1 MVHDPANRTP
11 ETDAPLAACLTPPA
25 MGGVAV
31 IQVVGSDAPRV
42 VGKCLRSRRPLDL
55 ATMDPGEIRLCRW
68 VNGDE
73 VIDDALVTVRQDR
86 GGPFIVEISLH
97 GGPRI
102 VQRALLML
110 QQAGARV
117 VEPEELLDEACTAAN
132 AMEREILPLLLKAK
146 TRAVAV
152 WLAKL
157 VQKLTDRIKALLD
170 LIESGEETLARQELA
185 ALCQAS
191 EQAKKLLTGL
201 RVVVVGAPNT
211 GKSTLINSLAGREQA
226 IVSEL
231 PGTTRDWVE
240 HPTAIDGVPV
250 VFVDTAGIHDA
261 TDPIEQEA
269 IRRTHQQASVADIV
283 LSVADLTIPFELGRS
298 PYWMAGGDS
307 GTSAHVPTVV
317 AVANKSDL
325 PPHPSWQDVLSAE
338 TGPLRIS
345 ALTSAGLNDLE
356 TTLVRMTGLTGWRQN
371 LLAPVTP
378 RQVECCRA
386 ALSAL
391 DARQADP
398 QTASRWLKNLF
409 EPETRG

>member
-1 MVHDPANRTP
+1 MVHDPANSTP
-11 ETDAPLAACLTPPA
+11 ETDAPIAACLTPPA

-68 VNGDE
+68 VDGNE

-117 VEPEELLDEACTAAN
+117 VEPVELLDEACTAVN

-152 WLAKL
+152 WLAEL
-157 VQKLTDRIKALLD
+157 VQKLPNRIKALLE
-170 LIESGEETLARQELA
+170 LIETGQEALAKKELVGI
-185 ALCQAS
+185 CQAS
-191 EQAKKLLTGL
+191 EQAKKLLNGL
-201 RVVVVGAPNT
+201 RVVVVGPPNT
-211 GKSTLINSLAGREQA
+211 GKSTLVNRLASREQA
-226 IVSEL
+226 IVSDL

-240 HPTAIDGVPV
+240 HPGAIDGIPV
-250 VFVDTAGIHDA
+250 VFVDTAGIRDT

-269 IRRTHQQASVADIV
+269 IRRTHQQASTADIL
-283 LSVADLTIPFELGRS
+283 LSVSDLTTPFEIGL
-298 PYWMAGGDS
+298 PPNHTTGGKS
-307 GTSAHVPTVV
+307 SITRVPPIIL
-317 AVANKSDL
+317 VANKSDR
-325 PPHPSWQDVLSAE
+325 PKHPSWQDVLPSEA
-338 TGPLRIS
+338 GFLQVS

-356 TTLVRMTGLTGWRQN
+356 TKLVHVTGLTGWRQN

-378 RQVECCRA
+378 RQVECCRT

-391 DARQADP
+391 AARQAAP
-398 QTASRWLKNLF
+398 QTASQRLKNLL
-409 EPETRG
+409 EPEGLG